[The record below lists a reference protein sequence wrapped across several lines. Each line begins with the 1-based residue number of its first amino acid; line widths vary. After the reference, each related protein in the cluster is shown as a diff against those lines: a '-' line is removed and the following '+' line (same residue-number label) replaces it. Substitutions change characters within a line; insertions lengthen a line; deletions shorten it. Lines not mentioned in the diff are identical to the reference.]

1 MKFPNYRKIPW
12 SSVAPPSDFWRTKTP
27 RAVKN
32 PGNYC
37 YEIVQNAVAL
47 VRLLAV
53 NKFGIGRWNSS
64 LEIVSLQSQKE
75 NLAVV

>member
-12 SSVAPPSDFWRTKTP
+12 SSAAPPSDFWRTKTP

-37 YEIVQNAVAL
+37 YGIVQNAMAL

-53 NKFGIGRWNSS
+53 NK
-64 LEIVSLQSQKE
+64 
-75 NLAVV
+75 